1 MLARESRA
9 RGGFGVL
16 LESKPT
22 RLRLV
27 VSQVRYRAALD
38 GQGPLGSAYIR
49 MFHPESRAQAPSSM
63 AWRIPDG
70 IPGRE
75 AAGQLRRGTSMEQL
89 ENAAVALSNS
99 DGDSA

>member
-1 MLARESRA
+1 MLAREPRA

-16 LESKPT
+16 LESKTT

-38 GQGPLGSAYIR
+38 EQGASRSAYIR
-49 MFHPESRAQAPSSM
+49 LFHPEFRAPAPSSM

-75 AAGQLRRGTSMEQL
+75 AAGQLTRGTSMEQL
-89 ENAAVALSNS
+89 ENSAVALSNS